1 MTGRRPPERQRF
13 NDKRKIRQ
21 VCDPKELAQLARRV
35 RYTGNPEHK
44 SDPGDFNLNPPI
56 APRPYKTL
64 CNEAGINRVKTALS
78 LLREGVR
85 RGMISEQSRG
95 EFPQNI
101 WCVTDDGFPLE
112 AQLENQA
119 QGIYHGYPV
128 PRTDPM
134 RNEILERW
142 NQL

>member
-1 MTGRRPPERQRF
+1 MAYRRPPGRQRF
-13 NDKRKIRQ
+13 NDNRKIRQ
-21 VCDPKELAQLARRV
+21 DCDPGELAALARRV

-44 SDPGDFNLNPPI
+44 SDPGDFHLNPQI
-56 APRPYKTL
+56 RPRPNKPL
-64 CNEAGINRVKTALS
+64 CNEVGINRVKTALS

-85 RGMISEQSRG
+85 KGMISEQQRG

-101 WCVTDDGFPLE
+101 WCVSHDGFPLE

-119 QGIYHGYPV
+119 QGAYHGYPV

-134 RNEILERW
+134 RKEILERW
-142 NQL
+142 NQP